1 MNFLLNAL
9 GLLVVVIVCILVI
22 TFLSISLMFINMKKL
37 FSAFSVELKKQYEK
51 AKEEGKL

>member
-22 TFLSISLMFINMKKL
+22 TFLSISLMFFRIRRF